1 MKVLYAEDELQLSV
15 AVTEILKMENYEV
28 EAVHDGEEAWEHL
41 KSDYYDAA
49 ILDIMMP
56 NMDGI
61 QVLERMRQQNIYIP
75 VLMLTAKN
83 AAEDRVEGLTI
94 GADDYL
100 GKPFAMKELLARLN
114 ALIRRNGKYRSTVLK
129 CGNISL
135 DCETDELKSDQGSL
149 RLSSK
154 ESELLALFMKQN
166 DSIFTSQK
174 INEILWNNEQ
184 DENAVKLYISYLRNK
199 LNQIHADTTICN
211 YKKGYI
217 MEEVGRYEKA

>member
-1 MKVLYAEDELQLSV
+1 MKILYAEDERQLSM

-28 EAVHDGEEAWEHL
+28 DAVYDGEEAENHL
-41 KSDYYDAA
+41 KSNYYDAA

-56 NMDGI
+56 KVDGI
-61 QVLERMRQQNIYIP
+61 QVLEYMRRQEIYTP

-83 AAEDRVEGLTI
+83 ATEDRIEGLTI

-100 GKPFAMKELLARLN
+100 GKPFVMKELLARLN
-114 ALIRRNGKYRSTVLK
+114 SLIRRNGTYRNSVLK

-135 DCETDELKSDQGSL
+135 DLTTDELKSHQGSL

-166 DSIFTSQK
+166 GYLFTPSK

-184 DENAVKLYISYLRNK
+184 DENTVILYISYLKNK
-199 LNQIHADTTICN
+199 LSQIHADSEIRN
-211 YKKGYI
+211 YEKGYV
-217 MEEVGRYEKA
+217 MEVNQDEKA